1 MKRKLVLYAEATQ
14 LVDVM
19 GLCLDIVSWMLVGVI
34 LGSASYQS

>member
-19 GLCLDIVSWMLVGVI
+19 GLCLDIDIGIWML
-34 LGSASYQS
+34 AT